1 MAPQNELWT
10 LTRRPD
16 PALFYHREDPNDK
29 RLGEVVLSD
38 PARYS
43 SSDVVIVG
51 CPQDEGVRRNMGRL
65 GSAEAPRAIRAALYR
80 ATDFDPDRRLTV
92 FDLGDV
98 DTAGTLEAV
107 HARLHTVARDV
118 LASGKRLVVL
128 GGGNDISH
136 PDASALRS
144 IASPVLAF
152 NIDTHFDVRA
162 DAQMNSGTAYRRLLE
177 EGVLEGEHF
186 YEMACQDF
194 ANSPVYERYL
204 KERGVTLWSLEEIR
218 RETPTAVLG
227 NIINRST
234 APLIF
239 FGFDMDSVRSAD
251 APGVSAP
258 SPTGLSAEEA
268 MEIARLAGQEP
279 RARLFEITEMNPKY
293 DIDGRTAR
301 LAALMVRAYLKG
313 CLDKM

>member
-1 MAPQNELWT
+1 MTGQLDLWS

-16 PALFYHREDPNDK
+16 PALFHRRGDPNDK
-29 RLGEVVLSD
+29 RLGEVVTSD
-38 PARYS
+38 PAHYS
-43 SSDVVIVG
+43 SGDVVILG

-65 GSAEAPRAIRAALYR
+65 GAAEGPRAIRASLYR
-80 ATDFDPDRRLTV
+80 TTDFDPDRRLGV

-98 DTAGTLEAV
+98 DTSGTLEAM
-107 HARLHTVARDV
+107 HARLHTVVREV
-118 LASGKRLVVL
+118 LSSGKRLIVL
-128 GGGNDISH
+128 GGGNDISY
-136 PDASALRS
+136 PDVSALHS
-144 IASPVLAF
+144 VASPLLAF

-186 YEMACQDF
+186 YEIACQDF

-204 KERGVTLWSLEEIR
+204 KAKGVTLWPLEDLR

-227 NIINRST
+227 NIMNRST

-239 FGFDMDSVRSAD
+239 FGFDMDCVRSAD

-258 SPTGLSAEEA
+258 SPSGLSAEEA
-268 MEIARLAGQEP
+268 LEIARLAGFEP
-279 RARLFEITEMNPKY
+279 RARLFEITEVNPKY

-313 CLDKM
+313 CLEKL